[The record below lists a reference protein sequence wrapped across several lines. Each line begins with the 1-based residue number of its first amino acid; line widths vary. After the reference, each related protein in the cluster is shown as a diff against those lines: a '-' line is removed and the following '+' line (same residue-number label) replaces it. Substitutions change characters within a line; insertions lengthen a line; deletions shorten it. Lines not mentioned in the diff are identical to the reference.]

1 MAQQPDADD
10 AFEDGDAAEGGSED
24 RDGAQP
30 GADEGDDADE
40 AELVD
45 TALPDAEDDLPP
57 MDFSTFVVSLRASA
71 MAHMSAASESGETDL
86 PLARQEIDLLG
97 ILEEK
102 TRGNLTGEEERL
114 LSQVLFDLR
123 TRYVAARGRTR

>member
-1 MAQQPDADD
+1 MAQKPADD
-10 AFEDGDAAEGGSED
+10 GSKDHDERELGSDDGDEAELGSD
-24 RDGAQP
+24 DGNA
-30 GADEGDDADE
+30 

-45 TALPDAEDDLPP
+45 TLPDASDDLPP

-71 MAHMSAASESGETDL
+71 VAHMSAASEAAEADL

-102 TRGNLTGEEERL
+102 TRGNLTGEEELL

-123 TRYVAARGRTR
+123 TRYVAARGRAR

>member
-1 MAQQPDADD
+1 MAEQPHSDD
-10 AFEDGDAAEGGSED
+10 GSEA
-24 RDGAQP
+24 G
-30 GADEGDDADE
+30 E
-40 AELVD
+40 AEVEVFEPS
-45 TALPDAEDDLPP
+45 LPDAADDLPP

-71 MAHMSAASESGETDL
+71 MSHMSAAGEGAGADL

-123 TRYVAARGRTR
+123 ARYVAARARQGA

>member
-1 MAQQPDADD
+1 MAEQPDADD
-10 AFEDGDAAEGGSED
+10 GSEEGDAAEV
-24 RDGAQP
+24 
-30 GADEGDDADE
+30 
-40 AELVD
+40 VD
-45 TALPDAEDDLPP
+45 VALPDAADDLPP

-71 MAHMSAASESGETDL
+71 MAHMSAAPEGAKTDL

-102 TRGNLTGEEERL
+102 TRGNLSGEEERL

-123 TRYVAARGRTR
+123 TRYVAARARGR

>member
-1 MAQQPDADD
+1 MTAEASDESDD
-10 AFEDGDAAEGGSED
+10 GL
-24 RDGAQP
+24 
-30 GADEGDDADE
+30 DDVQ
-40 AELVD
+40 LVD
-45 TALPDAEDDLPP
+45 PALPREPDDLPP
-57 MDFSTFVVSLRASA
+57 IDFSTFVVSLRTSALMHLNASTEED
-71 MAHMSAASESGETDL
+71 AADL

-123 TRYVAARGRTR
+123 TRYVAARAR

>member
-1 MAQQPDADD
+1 MTA
-10 AFEDGDAAEGGSED
+10 DAAEPE
-24 RDGAQP
+24 
-30 GADEGDDADE
+30 ETEDE

-45 TALPDAEDDLPP
+45 AALPREPDDLPP
-57 MDFSTFVVSLRASA
+57 IDFSTFVVSLRASA
-71 MAHMSAASESGETDL
+71 LMHLSAANEGNSSDL

-102 TRGNLTGEEERL
+102 TRGNLDGEEERL

-123 TRYVAARGRTR
+123 TRYVAARAR

>member
-1 MAQQPDADD
+1 MAQQPADD
-10 AFEDGDAAEGGSED
+10 SDEAELGSDDG
-24 RDGAQP
+24 
-30 GADEGDDADE
+30 DE

-45 TALPDAEDDLPP
+45 TALPDAADDLPP

-71 MAHMSAASESGETDL
+71 VAHMSGPSEGAEADL

-102 TRGNLTGEEERL
+102 TRGNLTGEEELL

-123 TRYVAARGRTR
+123 TRYVAARSRAR